1 MLSQLNK
8 RTLSGLSRR
17 LFSTAP
23 PTGAAKPAAA
33 AATTTTPAAAAAA
46 PSPPPAAAAAPAAP
60 PAPVYSTLPA
70 NFAALSPKEKMEIS
84 KKNAASINKYFD
96 SLAPAGYD
104 TQIMENM
111 QVDEKDIDYSSQ
123 HALEGTP
130 MNYLGRKAR
139 VEPATYKSLQSS
151 WGRYVCCCMLCILY
165 FVFFYINPFFLL
177 FAMDSSK
184 LIQACTYILQQ
195 HINYIKCLILIFL
208 ISFSYYSYYSCQLYC
223 IVS

>member
-1 MLSQLNK
+1 MLVSQLNK
-8 RTLSGLSRR
+8 RITLSGLLSRR
-17 LFSTAP
+17 LFATAAP
-23 PTGAAKPAAA
+23 PAAAGGAKPAAA
-33 AATTTTPAAAAAA
+33 TTPVAAAA

-130 MNYLGRKAR
+130 MNYIGRKAR

-151 WGRYVCCCMLCILY
+151 WGR
-165 FVFFYINPFFLL
+165 
-177 FAMDSSK
+177 
-184 LIQACTYILQQ
+184 
-195 HINYIKCLILIFL
+195 
-208 ISFSYYSYYSCQLYC
+208 
-223 IVS
+223 